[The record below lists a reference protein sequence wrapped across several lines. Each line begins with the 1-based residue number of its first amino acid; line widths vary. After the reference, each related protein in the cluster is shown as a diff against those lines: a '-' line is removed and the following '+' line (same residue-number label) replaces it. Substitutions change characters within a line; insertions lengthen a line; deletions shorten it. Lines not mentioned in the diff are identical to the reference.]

1 MRIQWK
7 YLLGVN
13 GVLLVVWTL
22 YIFTDR
28 EWDRRDMLR
37 LEARSLQNMA
47 RVVRAASFERGAPAP
62 SMKPLLAALARTQ
75 PGIEIMVIDRRS
87 VVQASTIPDRVGK
100 RWQERDIEQVLS
112 RGRAA
117 AWQYKDHY
125 HGGKAMLDVTV
136 PVPGPQGKPT
146 HAIHVARRMD
156 LLMDLLGEHRV
167 RTTLWA
173 LGSVVL
179 IGVVLNLVTFRWLIR
194 PVNRMTEILS
204 SSRWY
209 HRPRRGGGGDQLQRL
224 SGSIHRMVNEAEQ
237 AMVEKEG
244 LLEQVQSFNEKLERE
259 IWLVRE
265 ELTAAQ
271 AELVRRERLSAVG
284 TLATGLAHELRNP
297 LHIIRG
303 DAELLSRREENR
315 ETCDDILEEVD
326 RINRF
331 VNDLLNYTRPMEPE
345 REAVEVA
352 PAVRSALE
360 AVQRTHAEA
369 IKLEADIPDGLAMEI
384 DPEHLRQILVNL
396 AVNAVQ
402 AMGEGGGTL
411 TVTGEQRDGRVSLT
425 VADTGPGI
433 DPDDLERVFEPFFT
447 RRPAGTGLGLAVVK
461 RLVELYGGEIS
472 IDSRQA
478 PEQAQQTAA
487 VVEEGGGAGRGVP
500 SRRRPKQGADAG
512 RAATP
517 TVLREPHDRGFRRP
531 KERGHG
537 TEVAMLFPAPAG
549 DE

>member
-37 LEARSLQNMA
+37 LEARSLENMA
-47 RVVRAASFERGAPAP
+47 RVVRTACFERGVPAS
-62 SMKPLLAALARTQ
+62 SMRPLMAALTRAQ
-75 PGIEIMVIDRRS
+75 PGVEIMVIDRRL
-87 VVQASTIPDRVGK
+87 VVRASTIPGRVGR
-100 RWQERDIEQVLS
+100 RWRERDIEAVLA
-112 RGRAA
+112 RGQTAT
-117 AWQYKDHY
+117 WQYKDHY

-136 PVPGPQGKPT
+136 PVPGPGGKPVY
-146 HAIHVARRMD
+146 AIHVARRMD

-167 RTTLWA
+167 RNTLWA

-179 IGVVLNLVTFRWLIR
+179 IGVVLSLVTFRWLIR
-194 PVNRMTEILS
+194 PVNRMTAILS

-209 HRPRRGGGGDQLQRL
+209 HRPRRGGGDQLQRL
-224 SGSIHRMVNEAEQ
+224 SGSIHQMVNDAEQ
-237 AMVEKEG
+237 AIKEKEG
-244 LLEQVQSFNEKLERE
+244 LIEQVQSFNEKLERE
-259 IWLVRE
+259 IRLVRD

-284 TLATGLAHELRNP
+284 TLASGLAHELRNP

-303 DAELLSRREENR
+303 DAELLSRREENV

-331 VNDLLNYTRPMEPE
+331 VNDLLSYTRPMEPE
-345 REAVEVA
+345 REALEVA

-360 AVQRTHAEA
+360 AVQRTHAEPFEL
-369 IKLEADIPDGLAMEI
+369 KVVIPHGLALEI

-396 AVNAVQ
+396 AGNAVQ
-402 AMGEGGGTL
+402 AMGEGRGTL
-411 TVTGEQRDGRVSLT
+411 TVKGELQDGRVSLT
-425 VADTGPGI
+425 VTDTGPGI
-433 DPDDLERVFEPFFT
+433 HREDLPRVFEPFFT

-472 IDSRQA
+472 IESQ
-478 PEQAQQTAA
+478 
-487 VVEEGGGAGRGVP
+487 VGRG
-500 SRRRPKQGADAG
+500 
-512 RAATP
+512 AT
-517 TVLREPHDRGFRRP
+517 VKIE
-531 KERGHG
+531 
-537 TEVAMLFPAPAG
+537 FPAPAG